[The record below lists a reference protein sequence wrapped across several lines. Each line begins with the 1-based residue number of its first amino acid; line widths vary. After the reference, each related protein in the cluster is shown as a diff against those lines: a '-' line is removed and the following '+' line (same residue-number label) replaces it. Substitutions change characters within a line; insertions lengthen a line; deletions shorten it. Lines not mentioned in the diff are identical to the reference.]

1 MGEVTLTTLPDKAQR
16 LTEPY
21 SAALSNHPQQ
31 FRDWIDG
38 TNVSVRKDLPYTWTK
53 DSEYKLV

>member
-1 MGEVTLTTLPDKAQR
+1 MGANWRGNPEYLGEIIHITLPDKAQR

-31 FRDWIDG
+31 FRDWTDG
-38 TNVSVRKDLPYTWTK
+38 TNISIRKD
-53 DSEYKLV
+53 